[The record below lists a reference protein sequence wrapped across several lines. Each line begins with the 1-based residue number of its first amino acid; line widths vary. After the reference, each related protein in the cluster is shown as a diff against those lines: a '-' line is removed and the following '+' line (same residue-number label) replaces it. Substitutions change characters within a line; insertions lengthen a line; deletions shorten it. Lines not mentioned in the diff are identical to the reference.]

1 MRELIGEMADALFDF
16 SIAQVHRADMDSDRS
31 KILL

>member
-16 SIAQVHRADMDSDRS
+16 SNEWGSD
-31 KILL
+31 LENTDGVQ